1 MTSSSCTRA
10 LTFADFCQPPDHNTT
25 SLSPRRVSARHA
37 VHGVG
42 GARGGMGG
50 VEGGGLGTGVG
61 VGSGGDMVE
70 EMLSVGWGVSGTG
83 RDRGDSRGGR
93 GHGPAV
99 FNAWGLNTM

>member
-37 VHGVG
+37 LQGGVG
-42 GARGGMGG
+42 GW
-50 VEGGGLGTGVG
+50 GGGLGRGVG
-61 VGSGGDMVE
+61 VGSGGDLVE
-70 EMLSVGWGVSGTG
+70 EMLSVGWGVPGTG
-83 RDRGDSRGGR
+83 RDRGDLRAGR
-93 GHGPAV
+93 GNGPAV